1 MSPAT
6 RAPDVGR
13 ILREAFALALR
24 DREVLIGV
32 AGLLL
37 FVPQCAALLYWIDPP
52 AFPGFAADERVT
64 QAWTAA
70 SQMWF
75 ARIGLSLVF
84 AALVGVIAQIAILL
98 LYVDPRRLD
107 VAGALLAVPG
117 VFFPAL
123 LASMVA
129 APLDVT
135 LRIVPVL
142 ILLGAYLQGRLLIA
156 LPVLLAERPLSITA
170 AIRKSWARTR
180 GHGFVM
186 AGLACIAGL
195 GGPIAG
201 APFRLLALSF
211 GGAPLANPV
220 VAVLLD
226 GATALMVTAGAVF
239 GLLIQVVAYRRL
251 STGT

>member
-1 MSPAT
+1 MKRGA
-6 RAPDVGR
+6 RGLDVAGV
-13 ILREAFALALR
+13 LQDAFALVLR
-24 DREVLIGV
+24 DREVLTGV

-37 FVPQCAALLYWIDPP
+37 FVPQFAALLYWIDPP
-52 AFPGFAADERVT
+52 AFPGFTADERIT
-64 QAWTAA
+64 QAYVAA
-70 SQMWF
+70 SQAWF
-75 ARIGLSLVF
+75 AHNGLSLLL
-84 AALVGVIAQIAILL
+84 AALLGVIAQVAILL
-98 LYVDPRRLD
+98 LYTDPRRLD

-117 VFFPAL
+117 VFFPTL

-129 APLDVT
+129 APLDIT

-156 LPVLLAERPLSITA
+156 LPVLLAEPPLSIAA
-170 AIRKSWARTR
+170 AIRKSWTRTR
-180 GHGFVM
+180 GHGLMM

-195 GGPIAG
+195 GGPIAA

-220 VAVLLD
+220 VAALLD
-226 GATALMVTAGAVF
+226 GATALMVTTGAVF
-239 GLLIQVVAYRRL
+239 GLLIQIAAYRRL